1 MPIKEK
7 HIILVGNPNCG
18 KSTIFNILTGLRQK
32 ISNLPG
38 TTVELKK
45 GRYKGERSEYS
56 VTDLPGI
63 YSINRTETEEGI
75 VRETL
80 LGLNSEKQD
89 HTILFIVD
97 ESNLRRNLLLVHQVV
112 QLGHKCALL
121 LNLSDVAKRRNKQI
135 DANKLADKLG
145 IPILR
150 VNGKQAKGFEEIES
164 CIEQAQPSQW
174 RSESETSIE
183 KKYNKIEELLDA
195 VSKKT
200 RKDQITKKSLTRLL
214 DRVTTHKFWGFVV
227 LFFVLL
233 TVFQIVFTVAQYPA
247 EWIESGFSLL
257 SSWIESTFNQS
268 AFISLVS
275 DGLIPGLAGV
285 MVFIPQI
292 ALLFLLIGI
301 LEDSGYL
308 TRVSYISDFPMRKL
322 GLSGKSVIPLLGGFA
337 CAIPGIMSTR
347 TIANRYERMLTMFV
361 LPLMACSARL
371 PVYVLIIGLC
381 IPNTAVFGFIGTQS
395 LVMTTLYISGIV
407 LASIIAF
414 TARKFIKNRT
424 PSDFILELPTYQIP
438 QIKNL
443 WNTVYFKCKS
453 FVLEAGKIILIV
465 SMLLWFLAS
474 YGPSK
479 PMNEAS
485 LTAKR
490 EAISQNLNRKQAQA
504 LENKYTLESSYAG
517 HLGKFIE
524 PAIAP
529 LGFDWK
535 TGIAIISS
543 FAAREVF
550 VGTMGTIFNL
560 ENKEDS
566 ESLRV
571 KMSNSTNQVTASGK
585 YGFAYGV
592 SLLLF
597 YAFAMQCIS
606 TLSVMY
612 KESQSM
618 KLTFL
623 QLFGYSGIAYLAAL
637 VAYQILA

>member
-1 MPIKEK
+1 M
-7 HIILVGNPNCG
+7 
-18 KSTIFNILTGLRQK
+18 
-32 ISNLPG
+32 
-38 TTVELKK
+38 
-45 GRYKGERSEYS
+45 
-56 VTDLPGI
+56 
-63 YSINRTETEEGI
+63 
-75 VRETL
+75 
-80 LGLNSEKQD
+80 
-89 HTILFIVD
+89 
-97 ESNLRRNLLLVHQVV
+97 
-112 QLGHKCALL
+112 
-121 LNLSDVAKRRNKQI
+121 
-135 DANKLADKLG
+135 
-145 IPILR
+145 
-150 VNGKQAKGFEEIES
+150 
-164 CIEQAQPSQW
+164 
-174 RSESETSIE
+174 
-183 KKYNKIEELLDA
+183 
-195 VSKKT
+195 
-200 RKDQITKKSLTRLL
+200 
-214 DRVTTHKFWGFVV
+214 TTHKFWGFVV

-257 SSWIESTFNQS
+257 SSWIENTFEQS
-268 AFISLVS
+268 AFTSLVS

-292 ALLFLLIGI
+292 ALLFLLIGV

-381 IPNTAVFGFIGTQS
+381 IPNTAVFGIIGTQS

-465 SMLLWFLAS
+465 SLILWFLAS

-479 PMNEAS
+479 PMNSAV
-485 LTAKR
+485 LTAKQ
-490 EAISQNLNRKQAQA
+490 EAASQNLNAKQAQA
-504 LENKYTLESSYAG
+504 LEDKYTLENSYAG

-618 KLTFL
+618 KLTLL

-637 VAYQILA
+637 VAYQLLA